1 MDARLTTHDDISD
14 EIPKDILDGIR
25 HVASTRLD
33 LDCEILPSTD
43 LLADLELDS
52 LQQLTLIVE
61 LENHFRIC
69 FEPEDEEGVATVQ
82 DLMNVIDARR
92 KARPE

>member
-1 MDARLTTHDDISD
+1 MAARPTNPDDILD
-14 EIPKDILDGIR
+14 GILDGIR

-33 LDCEILPSTD
+33 LDHEILPSTD
-43 LLADLELDS
+43 LVADLELDS
-52 LQQLTLIVE
+52 LQQLTLVVE

-69 FEPEDEEGVATVQ
+69 FEPEDEQGVATVR

-92 KARPE
+92 KACPE